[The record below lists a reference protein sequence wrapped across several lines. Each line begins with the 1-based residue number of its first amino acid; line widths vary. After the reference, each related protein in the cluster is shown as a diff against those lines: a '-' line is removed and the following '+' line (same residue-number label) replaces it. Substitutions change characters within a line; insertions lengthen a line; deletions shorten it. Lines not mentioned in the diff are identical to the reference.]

1 MFTIIVPYYL
11 YAFFVYVLQLISPHF
26 ARRSHE
32 RDTPAITIS
41 TAQCYPH
48 SCNINDIKAIKTKF
62 DKIKLQ
68 ITIIYNLLC
77 SIRSILAR
85 CKTNLF
91 SPVEPN
97 SFSRREIKQAPLI
110 PVITEKVFL
119 IFLRPRGVEQRRA
132 TTRQMLLG
140 ESVKVLEG
148 IRGIAALEL
157 LVKICSVLRF
167 IIR

>member
-32 RDTPAITIS
+32 RDTPAIIPTVAIS

-48 SCNINDIKAIKTKF
+48 SCNIKTKF

-97 SFSRREIKQAPLI
+97 SFSRREIKQVLWLRSLRRKYFLFSFVHAESNSGEQQHGRCSWASQWKSL
-110 PVITEKVFL
+110 KVF
-119 IFLRPRGVEQRRA
+119 E
-132 TTRQMLLG
+132 
-140 ESVKVLEG
+140 E
-148 IRGIAALEL
+148 
-157 LVKICSVLRF
+157 
-167 IIR
+167 

>member
-32 RDTPAITIS
+32 RDTPAIIPTVAIS

-48 SCNINDIKAIKTKF
+48 SCNIKTKF

-97 SFSRREIKQAPLI
+97 SFNRREIKQAPLT